1 MSTEAVRERLG
12 ELVGE
17 LLELVDGI
25 VPASARL
32 DLEAGRRRLEEER
45 VNLVVLGEFKR
56 GKSTLV
62 NALVGGEVVPT
73 GVLPL
78 TAAVIVLR
86 SGVKSRLLVT
96 FADDARQEVALARI
110 AEFATEAGN
119 PDNRRGVRLLTI
131 ELPAPLL
138 AHGVQLVDTP
148 GIGSVYLHNT
158 ETALGFLGQ
167 VDAALVTLAADQPL
181 SDAEQELIRGAA
193 ERVPRIFFA
202 LNKIDHLEERERAE
216 TVAFVRERL
225 RVLLGMEPEL
235 YPLSARRGDGLDALR
250 RRLEQFAVAERSAVL
265 ARSVRSL
272 AASFAAEAVQAVRF
286 EARAVELPVNEL
298 EQKLSEFRERAGEL
312 GRTREEAA
320 QLLHQAARR
329 LVAERVNEPLLS
341 LAGREGPG
349 LVEALEAQVAEQ
361 GKIAARALAER
372 LDAWT
377 EQAVR
382 DRFERLAREYESL
395 IADELAS
402 LQERYAERVDRILR
416 ELDDATAEVFGTR
429 AGRRAPQVGLR
440 QPSRFTFKLH
450 DVEREMLDQIAS
462 LAAASTP
469 GALGRRLVQ
478 RQAEERLRLLLDR
491 HAGRLRS
498 DLAARIEASV
508 REYERELASVVR
520 DAVASVE
527 AAVERAS
534 REQRSGRLH
543 VSARLN
549 ELRRIEDRVLQLQDQ
564 LADGP
569 PAPAACGRV

>member
-1 MSTEAVRERLG
+1 MGTEAVQERLG

-32 DLEAGRRRLEEER
+32 DLEAGRQRLQEER

-78 TAAVIVLR
+78 TAAVTLLR
-86 SGVKSRLLVT
+86 HGEKARLLVT
-96 FADDARQEVALARI
+96 FADNARQEVALAQI
-110 AEFATEAGN
+110 ADYATETGN

-167 VDAALVTLAADQPL
+167 VDAALFTLAADQPL
-181 SDAEQELIRGAA
+181 SEAEQELIRGAA
-193 ERVPRIFFA
+193 ARVPRIFFA
-202 LNKIDHLEERERAE
+202 LNKIDHLDERERAE

-225 RVLLGMEPEL
+225 RTLLDAEPEL
-235 YPLSARRGDGLDALR
+235 YPLSARRGDGVDALR
-250 RRLEQFAVAERSAVL
+250 RRLEQLAVDERSAVL
-265 ARSVRSL
+265 ARSIRSL

-286 EARAVELPVNEL
+286 EARAVELPLNEL
-298 EQKLSEFRERAGEL
+298 EQKLSEFRARAGEL
-312 GRTREEAA
+312 ARTREEAA

-329 LVAERVNEPLLS
+329 LIAETVNEPLLS
-341 LAGREGPG
+341 LASREGPQ
-349 LVEALEAQVAEQ
+349 LVEALKTYVADQ
-361 GKIAARALAER
+361 GKIAPRTLAER

-377 EQAVR
+377 EHAVR
-382 DRFERLAREYESL
+382 DRFEQLAEEYERL
-395 IADELAS
+395 IADELAA

-416 ELDDATAEVFGTR
+416 ELDDAAAEVFGTR
-429 AGRRAPQVGLR
+429 AGRRAPEVGLR

-450 DVEREMLDQIAS
+450 DVEREILDQLAS

-469 GALGRRLVQ
+469 GVLGRRLIQ

-508 REYERELASVVR
+508 REYERELAFVVGE
-520 DAVASVE
+520 AIASVE

-543 VSARLN
+543 VSARLD
-549 ELRRIEDRVLQLQDQ
+549 ELQRVERRVCELQAQ
-564 LADGP
+564 LGDGNR
-569 PAPAACGRV
+569 AA

>member
-1 MSTEAVRERLG
+1 MSAEAVQERLG

-25 VPASARL
+25 VPASARF
-32 DLEAGRRRLEEER
+32 DLEAGRRRLQEER

-62 NALVGGEVVPT
+62 NALVGAEVVPT

-78 TAAVIVLR
+78 TAAVTVLCH
-86 SGVKSRLLVT
+86 GETARLLVT
-96 FADDARQEVALARI
+96 FADNARQEIALAQI
-110 AEFATEAGN
+110 ADFATETGN

-167 VDAALVTLAADQPL
+167 VDAALFTLAADQPL

-193 ERVPRIFFA
+193 ARVPRIFFA
-202 LNKIDHLEERERAE
+202 LNKIDHLDERERAE

-225 RVLLGMEPEL
+225 RTLLGAEPEL
-235 YPLSARRGDGLDALR
+235 YPLSARRGDGVDALR
-250 RRLEQFAVAERSAVL
+250 RRLEQFAVDERSAVL
-265 ARSVRSL
+265 ARSIRSL

-286 EARAVELPVNEL
+286 EARAVELPLNEL
-298 EQKLSEFRERAGEL
+298 EQKLSEFRERASEL
-312 GRTREEAA
+312 ARTREEAA

-329 LVAERVNEPLLS
+329 LIAETVNEPLLS
-341 LAGREGPG
+341 LASREGPQ
-349 LVEALEAQVAEQ
+349 LVAALKTYVADQ
-361 GKIAARALAER
+361 GKIAPRTLAER

-377 EQAVR
+377 EHAVR
-382 DRFERLAREYESL
+382 DRFEQLAREYERL
-395 IADELAS
+395 IADELAA
-402 LQERYAERVDRILR
+402 LHERYAERVDRILR
-416 ELDDATAEVFGTR
+416 ELDDAAAEVFGTR
-429 AGRRAPQVGLR
+429 AGRRAPEVGLR

-450 DVEREMLDQIAS
+450 NVEREMLDQLAS

-469 GALGRRLVQ
+469 GALGRRLIQ

-508 REYERELASVVR
+508 REYERELAFVVGE
-520 DAVASVE
+520 AIASVE

-543 VSARLN
+543 VSARLD
-549 ELRRIEDRVLQLQDQ
+549 ELQRVERRVCELQAQ
-564 LADGP
+564 LGDGNR
-569 PAPAACGRV
+569 AA